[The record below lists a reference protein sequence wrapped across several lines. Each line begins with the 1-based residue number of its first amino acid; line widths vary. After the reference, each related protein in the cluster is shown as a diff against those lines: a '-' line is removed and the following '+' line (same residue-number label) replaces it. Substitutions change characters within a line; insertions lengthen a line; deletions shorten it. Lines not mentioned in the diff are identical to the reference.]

1 MTRQQLWLALFFV
14 ALALVGVAGW
24 IVGAVWRA
32 PAGTKRL
39 VLGIVR
45 STAARLRAMWR
56 SAVELGSRL
65 GLRLRASSVEPRR
78 RSPVP

>member
-1 MTRQQLWLALFFV
+1 MTRQQLWLAFFFV
-14 ALALVGVAGW
+14 ALALLGVAGW

-32 PAGTKRL
+32 PVVTKRL

-45 STAARLRAMWR
+45 WTAARLRAL
-56 SAVELGSRL
+56 SHAAVELGFRL
-65 GLRLRASSVEPRR
+65 GVRLRAWSSEPRR